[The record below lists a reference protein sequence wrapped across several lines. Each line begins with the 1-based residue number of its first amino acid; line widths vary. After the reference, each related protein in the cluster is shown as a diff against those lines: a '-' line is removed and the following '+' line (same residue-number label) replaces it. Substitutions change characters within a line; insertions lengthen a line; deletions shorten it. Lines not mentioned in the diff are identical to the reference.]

1 MWYGSRNG
9 AWVLRLAPA
18 ETVPRVGG
26 AMLARSGSQRRCAEM
41 GDKAKGKG
49 KQLKKPKTAE
59 KEKKAK

>member
-1 MWYGSRNG
+1 
-9 AWVLRLAPA
+9 
-18 ETVPRVGG
+18 VGG
-26 AMLARSGSQRRCAEM
+26 RASPATAARGGAEM